1 LLLRVTYFAIRAKS
15 LAGDVPLDEAWAL
28 LPRVAAIAI
37 FGVTYVVIAL
47 GRLPGFR
54 IDRAGAA
61 LLGASLMVGCGVLSL
76 QDAYRAIDFDTLALL
91 LGTMIVVAHLKLSGV
106 FALITGWIAGHVT
119 SAFSTLLFVVLL
131 SGIASAFLVNDTI
144 CLALTPLVLDLVA
157 RQRRNPVPYLLALAM
172 ASNIGS
178 TATITGNPQNIMIG
192 SFSQIRYADFAA
204 ALGPV
209 ALVGLVLA
217 TLLIVVAYRR
227 DFTGGGVGGAAP
239 VRAPTRR
246 VHRSLAIKAITV
258 TVLMIGGFFL
268 FHPPAKLALIAG
280 ALLLLTRRIK
290 PGRIY
295 REIDGAL
302 LLMFAGLFVVVAGLR
317 QAVLTPH
324 LLAAASAWPL
334 DHVPTLTV
342 VAAVLS
348 NLVSNVPA
356 VLVLKPFVE
365 QLNNPATAW
374 LTLAMAS
381 TLAGNF
387 TVLGSVANLIVV
399 QRAQGH
405 GIAISFWTYFKLGA
419 PLTLLTLAVGAGWL
433 MVR

>member
-1 LLLRVTYFAIRAKS
+1 MAELGWV
-15 LAGDVPLDEAWAL
+15 DEAWAL
-28 LPRVAAIAI
+28 VPRVAAIAI
-37 FGVTYVVIAL
+37 FGATYLVIAL

-61 LLGASLMVGCGVLSL
+61 LLGASLMVGFGVLSL
-76 QDAYRAIDFDTLALL
+76 QDAYRAIDVDTIALL

-106 FALITGWIAGHVT
+106 FALITGRIAGRVT
-119 SAFSTLLFVVLL
+119 SGFSTLLFVVLL

-157 RQRRNPVPYLLALAM
+157 RQGRNPVPYLLALAM

-209 ALVGLVLA
+209 ALIGLALA
-217 TLLIVVAYRR
+217 TLLIAVAYRR
-227 DFTGGGVGGAAP
+227 DFARGGVAP
-239 VRAPTRR
+239 VCAPAPR
-246 VHRSLAIKAITV
+246 VHRTLAVKAITV

-280 ALLLLTRRIK
+280 ALLLLTRRIR
-290 PGRIY
+290 PARIY
-295 REIDGAL
+295 REIDGPL

-317 QAVLTPH
+317 KAVLTPE

-334 DHVPTLTV
+334 DHVPTMTV

-365 QLNNPATAW
+365 QVRDQPTAW

-399 QRAQGH
+399 QGAQRH
-405 GIAISFWTYFKLGA
+405 GISISFWTYFKLGA
-419 PLTLLTLAVGAGWL
+419 PLTLLTLAVGAAWL